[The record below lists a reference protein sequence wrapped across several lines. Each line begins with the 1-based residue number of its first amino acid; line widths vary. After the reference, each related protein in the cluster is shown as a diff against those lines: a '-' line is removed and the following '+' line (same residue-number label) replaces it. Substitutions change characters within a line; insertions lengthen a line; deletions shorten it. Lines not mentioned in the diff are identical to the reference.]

1 MILKLCPLPYPCWQL
16 VDYCI
21 YEWYVP
27 SFILFF
33 YSNQILLPRLHSD
46 STNRIY
52 FHIKLSH
59 SLDHFI
65 KCVINSTLV
74 IFGCYIRKGSITFF
88 KNYKKY
94 ILTCHEWV
102 CIFFYFIDTIFISWK
117 PRVDLGIEIWSNK
130 ISQSGNEI
138 NAEENLNRLFVQ
150 HVYLYTT
157 TFGRKWDA

>member
-1 MILKLCPLPYPCWQL
+1 MILKICPLPYPCWQL

-33 YSNQILLPRLHSD
+33 YSNQILLPHLHSD

-74 IFGCYIRKGSITFF
+74 IFGCYIRKGSFTFF
-88 KNYKKY
+88 NEYTQ
-94 ILTCHEWV
+94 I
-102 CIFFYFIDTIFISWK
+102 YFNVSWMSLYLFLLHWHDFHIMK
-117 PRVDLGIEIWSNK
+117 TTGWLGYRDMVK
-130 ISQSGNEI
+130 
-138 NAEENLNRLFVQ
+138 
-150 HVYLYTT
+150 
-157 TFGRKWDA
+157 